1 MAADTRNA
9 LTPVQL
15 VGFLCWRG
23 GLLLVA
29 SYSFFRIARLVLQ
42 NMDLPA
48 QLQVGFSLALAGAA
62 LVLASLIQERVA
74 DARNEG
80 DLRE

>member
-1 MAADTRNA
+1 M
-9 LTPVQL
+9 TPVQL
-15 VGFLCWRG
+15 VGFLCWRA

-29 SYSFFRIARLVLQ
+29 SYSFFRMARLALQ
-42 NMDLPA
+42 NIHLPP

-74 DARNEG
+74 DARNEE